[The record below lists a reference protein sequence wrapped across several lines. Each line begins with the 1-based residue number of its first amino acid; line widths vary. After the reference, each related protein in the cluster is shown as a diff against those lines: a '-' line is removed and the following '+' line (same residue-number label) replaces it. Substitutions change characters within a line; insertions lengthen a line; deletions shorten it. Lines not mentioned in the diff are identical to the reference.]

1 MPLTY
6 APGTPAPGSRQAAQR
21 LFIVSADCHVN
32 EPHDLWSDRIE
43 PRFRKRLPRVE
54 TDAEGQKWSV
64 AEGLRPVRIKNLP
77 PEFSAGQ
84 AFSLE
89 AKDLELASRGTADP
103 LERLKHHALDGVD
116 AEVIYPNKGLLMW
129 TSPDHLLSGAM
140 CRVWNDWVAEV
151 FGAFRE
157 RQAPVGAIAP
167 GDVPVAVREVQR
179 CAALGLRTVFG
190 PVIVPGQPYNLPVYD
205 PLWAVLQETG
215 LPIGFHVGTGR
226 DPREATGNGG
236 AVVNYVRTLATALE
250 PLTQLCA
257 SGVCERFPGL
267 KFVTVEC
274 GIGWLA
280 WALWAMDESYVKH
293 DFWVQPKLQL
303 KPSDYFRRQG
313 WCTFS
318 DDPVGIESRRWIGTE
333 RLLFGN
339 DYPHHEGSWPR
350 SAEVIA
356 RTMKDL
362 TDAERRQVLGENAA
376 KLYGFE
382 LPKGNEG

>member
-1 MPLTY
+1 MASNKPY
-6 APGTPAPGSRQAAQR
+6 
-21 LFIVSADCHVN
+21 FIVSADCHVN
-32 EPHDLWSDRIE
+32 EPHDLWVKRIE
-43 PRFRKRLPRVE
+43 PKFRDRLPRVE
-54 TDAEGQKWSV
+54 TDASGQKWSV
-64 AEGLRPVRIKNLP
+64 AEGLRPVRIKDMP
-77 PEFSAGQ
+77 KEVSEGQ

-89 AKDLELASRGTADP
+89 AKDLDLAQRGSADP
-103 LERLKHHALDGVD
+103 LVRLKHHALDGVD

-129 TSPDHLLSGAM
+129 TSPDPALSGAM

-151 FGAFRE
+151 FGAYRG

-167 GDVPVAVREVQR
+167 GDVPIAVKEVER
-179 CAALGLRTVFG
+179 CAELGLRTVFA
-190 PVIVPGQPYNLPVYD
+190 PVIANPPYNLPDYD

-215 LPIGFHVGTGR
+215 LPLSLHVGTGR
-226 DPREATGNGG
+226 DPREATGHGG
-236 AVVNYVRTLATALE
+236 AVINYVRALATAME
-250 PLTQLCA
+250 PITQLCA

-267 KFVTVEC
+267 RFVTVEC

-293 DFWVQPKLQL
+293 AFWVHPKLEM

-318 DDPVGIESRRWIGTE
+318 DDPVGLETRRWIGSD

-350 SAEVIA
+350 TAEVIE
-356 RTMKDL
+356 RTMADFA
-362 TDAERRQVLGENAA
+362 DAERRQVLGENAA
-376 KLYGFE
+376 KLYGFDI
-382 LPKGNEG
+382 PSGRTAVA